1 MISAIALAVIPAL
14 LLPWALL
21 PLQQPLPFILIPVLP
36 AAAVYV
42 RAVAARD
49 GSRAITVALAW
60 AVAWSAATI
69 AAATLRP
76 DAAMRGIWHAGAFR
90 DEMVRWIST
99 GAGPEGNIRL
109 FLPRVLTEFALVL
122 LLSAV
127 SAGAVGLLL
136 GAILLGY
143 MNGYVAWVAA
153 NADPRVGPLAAALIA
168 WPPWSAARVVSF
180 VCAGTAAALWGY
192 PRVFARRAARAA
204 APPGAPRRPVA
215 RLFAAA
221 VGLLLLDIFLKWWL
235 APVWREWLRAL
246 LGASAGIEAGGSA

>member
-1 MISAIALAVIPAL
+1 MISALALAVIPAL
-14 LLPWALL
+14 LLPWVLL
-21 PLQQPLPFILIPVLP
+21 PLQQPLPFILLPVIPVAL
-36 AAAVYV
+36 VYA
-42 RAVAARD
+42 RAIAARD
-49 GSRAITVALAW
+49 ASRAMTVAFAW
-60 AVAWSAATI
+60 AVAWSATTI

-109 FLPRVLTEFALVL
+109 FLPRVLIEFALVL

-127 SAGAVGLLL
+127 SAGTVGLLL
-136 GAILLGY
+136 GAILLAY
-143 MNGYVAWVAA
+143 MNGYVGWVAA

-168 WPPWSAARVVSF
+168 WPPWSAARVASF
-180 VCAGTAAALWGY
+180 ICAGTAAAIWGH
-192 PRVFARRAARAA
+192 P
-204 APPGAPRRPVA
+204 
-215 RLFAAA
+215 RLFARSRTNVPRASVRRLLLLA

-235 APVWREWLRAL
+235 APLWREWLRTL